1 MNGLKPNPIDELFP
15 VLLSNVK
22 SSIASC
28 FSCPFH
34 QLFPDFA
41 VHFINCLLIL
51 LSISSIASC
60 FSWRNKILFKFNG
73 FSQILF
79 NHLAKAQLF
88 FNLQMNGLKPNSID
102 QLPPALAGGKILFKF
117 NGFSQ
122 ILFNHLAKAQFN

>member
-28 FSCPFH
+28 FSYPFH
-34 QLFPDFA
+34 QLPPA
-41 VHFINCLLIL
+41 LAGI
-51 LSISSIASC
+51 
-60 FSWRNKILFKFNG
+60 KILFKFNG

>member
-22 SSIASC
+22 
-28 FSCPFH
+28 
-34 QLFPDFA
+34 
-41 VHFINCLLIL
+41 
-51 LSISSIASC
+51 SSIASC

-88 FNLQMNGLKPNSID
+88 FNLQMNGLKPNPID
-102 QLPPALAGGKILFKF
+102 ELFPALAVHFINCL
-117 NGFSQ
+117 
-122 ILFNHLAKAQFN
+122 LL